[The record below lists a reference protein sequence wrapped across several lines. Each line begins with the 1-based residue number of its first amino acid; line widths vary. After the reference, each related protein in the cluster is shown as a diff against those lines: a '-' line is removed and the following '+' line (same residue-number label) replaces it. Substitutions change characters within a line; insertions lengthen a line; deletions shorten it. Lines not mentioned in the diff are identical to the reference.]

1 MAHPLAHFRTITKHR
16 HLVMR
21 HCRRAGIFW
30 QGLFHDLSK
39 YLPAEFLV
47 GARFYTDGSRS
58 PNENERQE
66 NGYSK
71 AWLHHK
77 GRNRHHFEYWTDY
90 SPLTRRVEPL
100 PMPDRYIVE
109 MACDRIAASK
119 IYMKDQYD
127 DSAPLNYFLRGKATR
142 AIHPETSD
150 KLETILRLLAEEGE
164 EVTFAYLRTM
174 IARSRRRVRK

>member
-1 MAHPLAHFRTITKHR
+1 MAHPFAHFRTITAHR

-30 QGLFHDLSK
+30 QGLTHDLSK
-39 YLPAEFLV
+39 YSPAEFIT
-47 GARFYTDGSRS
+47 GARFYTDGTRS
-58 PNENERQE
+58 PNEAERQM

-90 SPLTRRVEPL
+90 SPKTHRVEPL
-100 PMPDRYIVE
+100 PMPDRYIIE

-119 IYMKDQYD
+119 IYLKDRYD
-127 DSAPLNYFLRGKATR
+127 DSAPLNYFLRGQANR
-142 AIHPETSD
+142 SIHPETAE
-150 KLETILRLLAEEGE
+150 KLEFILRLLAEKGE
-164 EVTFAYLRTM
+164 DAAFAYLRDM
-174 IARSRRRVRK
+174 AARK